1 MKLKSIKKIE
11 PKLSRCIT
19 VNAEDRLFAAGGTD
33 GRSVLTHNSVIQR
46 NIIFSC
52 ILRPESWRFL
62 GIDLK
67 KVELSSFR
75 AYSNVVLGIATE
87 LEDALTVLRFGQATM
102 MKRYQE
108 MEAIGINDFTDMPDH
123 GPALLIMVD
132 EAGELLSPSGVKALA
147 ASTPVQTPD
156 GLVPIGDLKIG
167 DSVYDSNW
175 EIATVNRKYIP
186 VKQTSFTVNVRQDST
201 NKTESFIAGSEHY
214 WVAYFEHPDGTVE
227 GPETVDTAY
236 LHSYKSHQDSLPEGN
251 RVKVKFKRK
260 TVESVSN

>member
-1 MKLKSIKKIE
+1 MKIKSIKKIE

-19 VNAEDRLFAAGGTD
+19 VSAPDRLFAAGGND
-33 GRSVLTHNSVIQR
+33 GKSVLTHNSVIQR
-46 NIIFSC
+46 NIIFGC
-52 ILRPESWRFL
+52 ILRPDNWRFL

-108 MEAIGINDFTDMPDH
+108 MEAVGRNDFMDMPDH
-123 GPALLIMVD
+123 GPALMIMID

-147 ASTPVQTPD
+147 ASTLVQTPR
-156 GLVPIGDLKIG
+156 GLVPIKDLEIG
-167 DSVYDSNW
+167 DSVYDPNW
-175 EIATVNRKYIP
+175 EIAKVNRKYTP
-186 VKQTSFTVNVRQDST
+186 VEQSRFEMKIKQDST
-201 NKTESFIAGSEHY
+201 ETVESFVAGYEHN
-214 WVAYFEHPDGTVE
+214 WVAYFEHPDGTIE

-236 LHSYKSHQDSLPEGN
+236 LYEYKKHQEKLEN
-251 RVKVKFKRK
+251 NQRTKVKFKRAA
-260 TVESVSN
+260 TPGF